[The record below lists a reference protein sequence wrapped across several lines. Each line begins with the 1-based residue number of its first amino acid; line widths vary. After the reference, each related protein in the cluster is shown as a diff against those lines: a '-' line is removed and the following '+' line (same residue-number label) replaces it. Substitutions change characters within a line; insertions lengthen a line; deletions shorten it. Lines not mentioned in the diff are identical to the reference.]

1 MSNVVQ
7 FSELTNE
14 IKSCRLCRD
23 VFGFE
28 PKPFFW
34 GDQCAEI
41 VQISQ
46 APSLTAHIE
55 GKVWVDKGGDRLKYK
70 WYQISD
76 EQFHSPKNFYI
87 TALGHCYPG
96 KTKFGDKNPPG
107 ICAKKW
113 LAKEL
118 EVLTPKLFVVIGG
131 LAARFLFP
139 DQNFTELIFNDQTLR
154 GKLCFVLPH
163 PSPQNIK
170 WFKDHPAF
178 ETTRL
183 PQIRKHVHGVLGEA
197 PR

>member
-1 MSNVVQ
+1 MNKPTQ
-7 FSELTNE
+7 LLELRNK
-14 IKSCRLCRD
+14 IKDCRCCQSI
-23 VFGFE
+23 FGFE
-28 PKPFFW
+28 PNPLFW
-34 GDQCAEI
+34 GDQDAKV

-46 APSLTAHIE
+46 APSSTAHRG
-55 GKVWVDKGGDRLKYK
+55 GKVWVDKGGERLKYR

-76 EQFHSPKNFYI
+76 EQFYNSKNFYI
-87 TALGHCYPG
+87 TALAHCYPG
-96 KTKFGDKNPPG
+96 KTKFGDKNPPN

-131 LAARFLFP
+131 LAAGFLFP
-139 DQNFTELIFNDQTLR
+139 DRNFTKLIFNNQTLR

-170 WFKDHPAF
+170 WLKDHPTF

-183 PQIRKHVHGVLGEA
+183 PQIRRYIHKVLGEI
-197 PR
+197 